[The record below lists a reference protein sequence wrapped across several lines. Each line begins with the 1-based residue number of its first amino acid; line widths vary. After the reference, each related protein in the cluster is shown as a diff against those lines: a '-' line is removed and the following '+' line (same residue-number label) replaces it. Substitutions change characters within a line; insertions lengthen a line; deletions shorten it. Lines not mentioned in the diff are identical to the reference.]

1 MLVSVA
7 LIFSSLY
14 VPTSFSRCRAMV
26 KKAAVPQR
34 QLSRGGARNS
44 PKARVETERLSDA
57 LKNHVEEVGA
67 ANAFHFHEYESAW
80 SSCAIRFQSLAKLVP
95 FLMAILGACPT
106 ANLSYSQLKEVF
118 MTVFT
123 SIPAC
128 KPKSGPL
135 STLAGDVADRTIVV
149 LNHVRRLCLGGSCE
163 KEWRKCEETLCGL
176 PDKLGQLKD
185 LRARVR
191 QAAGAEQSE
200 AGGSEG
206 RIAALQKYQDV
217 PLSQDSDGLPR
228 WSFLPNKKSKE
239 GDQEEDAVEDVEAMA
254 AQAAMKK
261 PAAAS
266 VQAAATKPRILR
278 KPSAAIG
285 KQKPLSLDTVLNVPG
300 LSLKGPFKEK
310 SYILNEGGQL
320 IVACTT
326 TQSPNFHAVLQS
338 VMAKL
343 RKTKDKG
350 KLTKSYAV
358 KLRDEEIAME

>member
-1 MLVSVA
+1 
-7 LIFSSLY
+7 
-14 VPTSFSRCRAMV
+14 MV
-26 KKAAVPQR
+26 RKAAVPN
-34 QLSRGGARNS
+34 RGGARNS
-44 PKARVETERLSDA
+44 PKARVETERLGDA
-57 LKNHVEEVGA
+57 LKKHVEDVGA

-95 FLMAILGACPT
+95 FLMAILSACPT

-128 KPKSGPL
+128 RPKSGPL

-176 PDKLGQLKD
+176 SDKLAQLKE

-200 AGGSEG
+200 AGGPES
-206 RIAALQKYQDV
+206 RISALQKYQDV
-217 PLSQDSDGLPR
+217 PLSQDSDGLPM
-228 WSFLPNKKSKE
+228 WSFLKGKKSEE
-239 GDQEEDAVEDVEAMA
+239 GDEEEDSIDDVESMA
-254 AQAAMKK
+254 AQAARKK
-261 PAAAS
+261 PAANL
-266 VQAAATKPRILR
+266 VEPPATKPKVTK

-285 KQKPLSLDTVLNVPG
+285 KQKPLSLDTVLNVAG

-310 SYILNEGGQL
+310 SYILNDGGQL

-326 TQSPNFHAVLQS
+326 SQSPNFHAVLQS

-343 RKTKDKG
+343 RKTKNKG

-358 KLRDEEIAME
+358 KLRGEEIAME